1 MTAALESQRALK
13 DLEAALAMPELPDR
27 VARSFE
33 SLIDRLKRPVRVALL
48 GARSRDRRRLLCA
61 ILGQAPLSAEADW
74 PTLEMGYADRPRSC
88 ATLADGSTLT
98 AEGLPGADLLAREPA
113 FLRIDAPVEV
123 LRRMTLLYL
132 AVDADAVEQ
141 AAALKWAARRTDV
154 AVWCTRRFSPREAA
168 IWDAAPDRIKNHAHL
183 VVLGNDDDLARVTKR
198 SPGDFE
204 NMLALPKPEASA
216 LVRCIDAS
224 IDAALGEDMD
234 VARML
239 LHRFGTTATASEP
252 ADAVRK
258 DVAGIA
264 ERESCQ
270 SADRVA
276 LLSEPLLFLRR
287 RARAIFETLDW
298 QDERGDAWA
307 PEVLEQ
313 CRETADGL
321 RDRAAGWPDDDD
333 DIAGLRQLVHD
344 ASDMAVLLQ
353 IEGGEDQAS
362 DAATL
367 LYQLRCAFERA
378 LAMPRPLAN

>member
-1 MTAALESQRALK
+1 MRAVLETQRTLQ

-33 SLIDRLKRPVRVALL
+33 ALVDRLKRPVRVALI
-48 GARSRDRRRLLCA
+48 GAESGRRRRLLCS
-61 ILGQAPLSAEADW
+61 ILGQAPIPPDADW
-74 PTLEMGYADRPRSC
+74 PTVEMGYAERPRSS

-98 AEGLPGADLLAREPA
+98 AEGLPGADLLARDPA

-132 AVDADAVEQ
+132 SADDEGADQ

-168 IWDAAPDRIKNHAHL
+168 IWEAAPDRIKNHAHL
-183 VVLGNDDDLARVTKR
+183 VVMGDEDDLAKVAKR
-198 SPGDFE
+198 NPGDFE
-204 NMLALPKPEASA
+204 HMVALPKPDASA
-216 LVRCIDAS
+216 LVRCIDES
-224 IDAALGEDMD
+224 IDAALGEDVD
-234 VARML
+234 AARML
-239 LHRFGTTATASEP
+239 LHRFGVTAKAPAPAASK
-252 ADAVRK
+252 DAMSEAAR
-258 DVAGIA
+258 DF
-264 ERESCQ
+264 RQ
-270 SADRVA
+270 SADRYA
-276 LLSEPLLFLRR
+276 LLSEPLLYLRR
-287 RARAIFETLDW
+287 RARAIFEMLDW
-298 QDERGDAWA
+298 QDGPAEAWA

-333 DIAGLRQLVHD
+333 DIAALRQLIHD

-353 IEGGEDQAS
+353 IEGGGDQAG

-378 LAMPRPLAN
+378 LAAPGPLAN